1 MNPETR
7 RSLILLGSVNFFHS
21 MSTTAAMPI
30 IPLFVKALGGG
41 AGTIGAVVAASEF
54 LPIFIA
60 MHLGSLSDRLG
71 PRLLVLLGAMLIVFC
86 QGVRALADGVVLMIA
101 IQVVTGISTLLVF
114 LCAQNYVARVSRP
127 QDQMTNFSNWAL
139 LSSVGQLIGP
149 VLGGLVAD
157 AALRQ
162 HGDVLQSYRSVFW
175 MTAVIAVGC
184 SVAAWLLPNVAGAN
198 PEKINTRRMLREVA
212 TLIRVPRISMG
223 TSASFSIILNSGL
236 RRSFLPVYLVALGL
250 SATQVGVII
259 SAYSLFSIGG
269 RVFVGL
275 LTRRWGDAVPLAGA
289 LLLCALGWGLM
300 PFVREM
306 PAILA
311 LTALAG
317 IGSGF
322 ATPVTMAMV
331 ALGAPPEHQG
341 LALGIRQT
349 SNRLADFLSP
359 PAYGLM
365 VSLAGLASTFYLAAA
380 FAIGGIAFLRRP
392 RPRRSVAEP
401 AVAASAPE
409 KTPSGD

>member
-1 MNPETR
+1 MMAETR
-7 RSLILLGSVNFFHS
+7 RSLVLLGSVNFFHS

-60 MHLGSLSDRLG
+60 MHLGSLSDRVG
-71 PRLLVLLGAMLIVFC
+71 PRVLVLIGAVLLVVC
-86 QGVRALADGVVLMIA
+86 QGVRALADGVFLMIA

-149 VLGGLVAD
+149 VVGGMVAD

-162 HGDVLQSYRSVFW
+162 TGDVIMGYRAVFW
-175 MTAVIAVGC
+175 VTAVMAVGC
-184 SVAAWLLPNVAGAN
+184 SVAAVLLPPVSGLSAD
-198 PEKINTRRMLREVA
+198 KINTRRMLREA
-212 TLIRVPRISMG
+212 AALFRVPRISMG
-223 TSASFSIILNSGL
+223 TSASFTIILNSGL

-250 SATQVGVII
+250 SATQIGIVI
-259 SAYSLFSIGG
+259 SAYSLSAIGG
-269 RVFVGL
+269 RVFVGVT
-275 LTRRWGDAVPLAGA
+275 TRRWGDALPLAGA
-289 LLLCALGWGLM
+289 LSLCALGWGLM
-300 PFVREM
+300 PFFRDL
-306 PAILA
+306 PSILA
-311 LTALAG
+311 LTAISG

-331 ALGAPPEHQG
+331 ALGAPPERQG

-359 PAYGLM
+359 PAYGL
-365 VSLAGLASTFYLAAA
+365 VVGLAGLASTFYLAAA
-380 FAIGGIAFLRRP
+380 FALGGLFFLRT
-392 RPRRSVAEP
+392 PRRRHAEAAAAVRAP
-401 AVAASAPE
+401 AEDAR
-409 KTPSGD
+409 